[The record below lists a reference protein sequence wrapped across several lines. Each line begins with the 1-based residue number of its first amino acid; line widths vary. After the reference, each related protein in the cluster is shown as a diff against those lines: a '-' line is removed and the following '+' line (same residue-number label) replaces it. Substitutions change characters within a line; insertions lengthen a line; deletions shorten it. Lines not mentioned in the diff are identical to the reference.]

1 MNKKYTVLIQIDT
14 DNPPPAGLS
23 ANAIGFRNVSLL
35 LR

>member
-1 MNKKYTVLIQIDT
+1 MNKKYTMLIQIDT
-14 DNPPPAGLS
+14 GGSPPAGLS